1 MINEVDGS
9 IKTCDVAVA
18 FSDLGLAYM
27 IGIQIFSYCH
37 AVVEIGT

>member
-1 MINEVDGS
+1 MINEVDGY

-18 FSDLGLAYM
+18 FSDSDLAYM